1 MAGKKLTAI
10 VELKGKLDASVD
22 AMLKKMSENLKNL
35 KKQISSFSKTKV
47 PDTKL
52 GDLDKTIKNSSQSM
66 TVMGRKLTAIQEGLS
81 FNPASLSLLSDK
93 QQTLGKMIDLSR
105 SKLDALRQ
113 KQADFV
119 ADGGD
124 IGSDKYEELATEIQ
138 KAENAL
144 ERLNA
149 QQNNFSPKLQQ
160 IGVKMGQ
167 FSEKTENVA
176 KAIAPVSAGA
186 AALGTASI
194 KTAADFDSAM
204 NQIAATKGISTVDAE
219 MQQFRDQAMKLG
231 GETAFTSAQA
241 AEGLNILS
249 MAGFDT
255 TDAIAMSTDMLNLAS
270 AGQIS
275 MGNSA
280 TYLATTL
287 KGFGMEATDAGK
299 IADRI
304 AKGSSAA
311 ATDVDQLGAAFADAS
326 ATSKSYGLDID
337 DVGVALLR
345 LADQNVLGSAA
356 GTSLAALE
364 KNLYQASDQGKQM
377 MDQLGVS
384 AYTSEGEA
392 KRLNDVVNELRDSMK
407 GMSEQEQAET
417 LSKIFDIQ
425 GADAF
430 RKMIATTDESLAE
443 FNDAMEKSEGAAANM
458 AATQN
463 EGLNGALTSLS
474 SAFDNAKIKIGSF
487 FTGPLEK
494 GADWLTGLIQKFNNA
509 SDSTHQF
516 AAYGLAGIAA
526 AAPALLGVSKLTGGI
541 SKFIDKA
548 GRANTVTGKLAG
560 GLGKVFNRKK
570 SKGIDLPAVP
580 GDGGASTQMSQAT
593 SAASAGTSKIGSLFQ
608 GLGNGISTAF
618 QGISKGISTALQ
630 GASAAIS
637 NLNPMGAASF
647 AIVIGTLTLA
657 LIGLAK
663 CRNDVLPFLQGLS
676 DIFTS
681 MVGGVLDAVASSL
694 VKLSDVALVLG
705 QALAATAPFVESLGT
720 AIATIASG
728 LGEGIATI
736 AEGVGG
742 GIARIISAI
751 GPAAPQIAA
760 AIATIITAFSNG
772 APQIAAAVSTII
784 TACQPIVSDLTSL
797 FETLLTQIGPIIQS
811 IGDLIG
817 DIGTAIQ
824 DVLTGVSGVIDS
836 IGGAIQAFF
845 DGISGVIDSVGDAA
859 LNAGKGFEKFANGC
873 KIIADLGGLD
883 LVGTLTG
890 IAGALLAFAPSV
902 GNMERLGTGISQMA
916 AGFSTLS
923 GSFSSI
929 ESALSS
935 LPGLLTQVSASVDQI
950 TSINDKLAP
959 AVAGVQASL
968 SSMQS
973 AFTMVYAAILNVVT
987 TAMNRLPQITTT
999 AMTQVLTITTTM
1011 LSGLSAIVTSMMAGV
1026 VAAFQSAMASAVAT
1040 VSAGMAAI
1048 RGMMSVSIQG
1058 PRLAVPHVSVSGSFS
1073 LNPPSAPSFSV
1084 SYYKE
1089 GGILSGAQL
1098 FGMMGNTGLV
1108 GGEAGPEAVL
1118 PLSTL
1123 WDRMDTIL
1131 SNAMKAAVGYR
1142 ENSGRMINADPA
1154 VISPEITPA
1163 SGGFVVNFAPVINLG
1178 TAGESAG
1185 STESSITAAL
1195 SRAKDDLMDEL
1206 EDLFRERMERSYA

>member
-22 AMLKKMSENLKNL
+22 AMLKKMSDNLKNL
-35 KKQISSFSKTKV
+35 KKQTSSFSKTKV

-287 KGFGMEATDAGK
+287 KGFGMEATGAGK
-299 IADRI
+299 IADKI

-326 ATSKSYGLDID
+326 STSKSYGLDID

-345 LADQNVLGSAA
+345 LANQNVLGSAA

-384 AYTSEGEA
+384 AYTSKGEA
-392 KRLNDVVNELRDSMK
+392 KSLNDVVNELRDSMK

-430 RKMIATTDESLAE
+430 RKMIATTDKDLAE
-443 FNDAMEKSEGAAANM
+443 FSDAMKKSEGAAANM
-458 AATQN
+458 AATQQ
-463 EGLNGALTSLS
+463 EGLNGALTSLG

-570 SKGIDLPAVP
+570 SKSIDLPAVP
-580 GDGGASTQMSQAT
+580 GDGGASTQMDQAT

-618 QGISKGISTALQ
+618 QGVGTGISTALQ

-637 NLNPMGAASF
+637 NLNPVGVASF
-647 AIVIGTLTLA
+647 AVVVGTLSLA
-657 LIGLAK
+657 LVGLAK
-663 CRNDVLPFLQGLS
+663 CRGDVIPFLQDLS
-676 DIFTS
+676 EIFVS
-681 MVGGVLDAVASSL
+681 LVGGVLDSVASAI
-694 VKLSDVALVLG
+694 VKVSNVAIVLG
-705 QALAATAPFVESLGT
+705 EALAASAPFVEAFGT

-728 LGEGIATI
+728 VGEGIASI
-736 AEGVGG
+736 AEGIGNGLAAV
-742 GIARIISAI
+742 ITAI
-751 GPAAPQIAA
+751 GPVAPQIAT
-760 AIATIITAFSNG
+760 AIATIVT
-772 APQIAAAVSTII
+772 AVSDGAVRIAPAVAEI
-784 TACQPIVSDLTSL
+784 ATACEPIVGDLTSL
-797 FETLLTQIGPIIQS
+797 LETALEQISPIIDS
-811 IGDLIG
+811 IGDCFKDLG
-817 DIGTAIQ
+817 DSIKTAL
-824 DVLTGVSGVIDS
+824 DGVSGVIDS
-836 IGGAIQAFF
+836 LSG
-845 DGISGVIDSVGDAA
+845 GISNVLDSIAGVIESIGNAA
-859 LNAGKGFEKFANGC
+859 LNAGRGFKLM
-873 KIIADLGGLD
+873 AD
-883 LVGTLTG
+883 G
-890 IAGALLAFAPSV
+890 IAKITSLNLLDMGASLAAVASGAGNIAVHSGGIKDVGDGFVNMATSLSSLSGSLSSVQAVMSALPASIAGLVTAIDQIRGIDSAFAP
-902 GNMERLGTGISQMA
+902 MA
-916 AGFSTLS
+916 ANVQ
-923 GSFSSI
+923 
-929 ESALSS
+929 SS
-935 LPGLLTQVSASVDQI
+935 LSQISA
-950 TSINDKLAP
+950 
-959 AVAGVQASL
+959 
-968 SSMQS
+968 
-973 AFTMVYAAILNVVT
+973 AFTLYLGNVNNIVTQAFSQTPTIVRSAMTSMLVVT
-987 TAMNRLPQITTT
+987 TT
-999 AMTQVLTITTTM
+999 
-1011 LSGLSAIVTSMMAGV
+1011 SLSALQAAVTAAMQGV
-1026 VAAFQSAMASAVAT
+1026 VAAFQSAMASAVAS
-1040 VSAGMAAI
+1040 VAAGMATI

-1098 FGMMGNTGLV
+1098 FGMMGTTGLV

-1178 TAGESAG
+1178 TAGESTG

>member
-1 MAGKKLTAI
+1 MGKKLTAI

-22 AMLKKMSENLKNL
+22 AMLKKMSDNLKNL
-35 KKQISSFSKTKV
+35 KKQTASLGKTKV
-47 PDTKL
+47 PTPKI
-52 GDLDKTIKNSSQSM
+52 GDLDKTIKNSTQSM
-66 TVMGRKLTAIQEGLS
+66 TVMGRKLSAIQEGLS

-93 QQTLGKMIDLSR
+93 QQTLGKMIDLNR

-326 ATSKSYGLDID
+326 STSKSYGLDID

-345 LADQNVLGSAA
+345 LANQNVLGSAA

-384 AYTSEGEA
+384 AYTSKGEA
-392 KRLNDVVNELRDSMK
+392 KSLNDVVNELRDSMK

-430 RKMIATTDESLAE
+430 RKMIATTDEDLAE
-443 FNDAMEKSEGAAANM
+443 FSDAMKKSEGAAANM
-458 AATQN
+458 AATQQ

-570 SKGIDLPAVP
+570 SKSIDLPAVP
-580 GDGGASTQMSQAT
+580 GDGGASTQMGQAT

-618 QGISKGISTALQ
+618 QGVGTGISTALQ

-637 NLNPMGAASF
+637 NLNPVGVASF
-647 AIVIGTLTLA
+647 AVVVGTLSLA
-657 LIGLAK
+657 LVGLAK
-663 CRNDVLPFLQGLS
+663 CRGDVLPFLQGMS

-845 DGISGVIDSVGDAA
+845 DGISGVIDSVGGAA
-859 LNAGKGFEKFANGC
+859 LNAGKGFDLMANGIS
-873 KIIADLGGLD
+873 KITSLNLFDMGASLAAVASGAGSIATHGNGIKD
-883 LVGTLTG
+883 VGDGFVNMATSLSSLSG
-890 IAGALLAFAPSV
+890 SLSSVQAVMSALPASIAGLVTAIDQIRGIDSAFAP
-902 GNMERLGTGISQMA
+902 MA
-916 AGFSTLS
+916 ANVQ
-923 GSFSSI
+923 
-929 ESALSS
+929 SS
-935 LPGLLTQVSASVDQI
+935 LSQISA
-950 TSINDKLAP
+950 
-959 AVAGVQASL
+959 
-968 SSMQS
+968 
-973 AFTMVYAAILNVVT
+973 AFTLYLGNVNNIVT
-987 TAMNRLPQITTT
+987 QAFSQTPTIVRSAMTSMLVITTT
-999 AMTQVLTITTTM
+999 SLTA
-1011 LSGLSAIVTSMMAGV
+1011 LQAAVAASMQGV
-1026 VAAFQSAMASAVAT
+1026 IAAFQSAMASAVAT

-1084 SYYKE
+1084 SYYKQ
-1089 GGILSGAQL
+1089 GGILSGATM

-1123 WDRMDTIL
+1123 WNKMDSIL
-1131 SNAMKAAVGYR
+1131 TNAIQTAAGYR
-1142 ENSGRMINADPA
+1142 SMQNRPINGDPA
-1154 VISPEITPA
+1154 QIPSGSGTPA
-1163 SGGFVVNFAPVINLG
+1163 GYGGINVTFAPVIN
-1178 TAGESAG
+1178 
-1185 STESSITAAL
+1185 ITGDGKTSEASVSAAL
-1195 SRAKDDLMDEL
+1195 AKAKDDFLDEL
-1206 EDLFRERMERSYA
+1206 EDLLREREARAYA